1 MSWANIIKKKPVI
14 EEPITISNYLQTNKA
29 IENVCSYSYPYPHY
43 VKPIAYECFVSMKEE
58 ADNHYYNIFQHIA
71 PNSLQ
76 ELEYLIVNY
85 MEHNQNTFDPS
96 QNTSNTDTAMN
107 NTEDSWWDGGVRN
120 RFAYM

>member
-1 MSWANIIKKKPVI
+1 MTSWANIIKKTPIVD
-14 EEPITISNYLQTNKA
+14 EPSIIGHQSTN
-29 IENVCSYSYPYPHY
+29 IDPIHVHSYAYPHY
-43 VKPIAYECFVSMKEE
+43 IKPIAYECFVSMKEE

-71 PNSLQ
+71 PNSQQ

-85 MEHNQNTFDPS
+85 MENNVNTTDSTQN
-96 QNTSNTDTAMN
+96 NNYDTIN